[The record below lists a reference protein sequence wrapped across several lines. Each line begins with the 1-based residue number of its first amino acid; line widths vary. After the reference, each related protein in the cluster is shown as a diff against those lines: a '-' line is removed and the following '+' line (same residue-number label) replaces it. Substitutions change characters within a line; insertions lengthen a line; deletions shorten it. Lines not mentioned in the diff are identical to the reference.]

1 MSAARSKGWPAFLAV
16 AAAVVLIAVL
26 LDAVGVE
33 LATWARVLYAFFGV
47 CLGGLAASV
56 MARQNARRQQGS

>member
-1 MSAARSKGWPAFLAV
+1 MAV